1 MEEMTSSIFILYTI
15 FYLYLYSILYRKRME
30 NHYSIDTEIFLSYED
45 VIMHL
50 KENISAGETA
60 RTKEK
65 CETGHLLFLCANL

>member
-15 FYLYLYSILYRKRME
+15 FYLYLYNILYRKRIE
-30 NHYSIDTEIFLSYED
+30 NHCSIDTEILLSYED

-50 KENISAGETA
+50 KENISAGEAT

-65 CETGHLLFLCANL
+65 SNL